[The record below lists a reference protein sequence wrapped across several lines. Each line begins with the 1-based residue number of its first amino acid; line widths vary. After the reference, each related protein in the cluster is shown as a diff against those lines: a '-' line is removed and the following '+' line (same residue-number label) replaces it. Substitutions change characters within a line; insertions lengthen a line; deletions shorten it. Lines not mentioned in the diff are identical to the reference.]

1 MYHMKIKK
9 HELLLVGVIVA
20 LDAIT
25 KATISRV
32 FEYGERFEVIKDFF
46 WLTYLKNTGAAWSI
60 LEGQKWFFVIVAF
73 IAMCAMLYFFVKS
86 ENKQTIYRLSLLCL
100 FAGTLGNFMDRAM
113 LGYVRDF
120 LSFKIVTYYFP
131 VFNVA
136 DISLN
141 IGVGLLILDSL
152 LESRQTNGKL

>member
-1 MYHMKIKK
+1 MKIKK
-9 HELLLVGVIVA
+9 RELILIGLIVG

-32 FEYGERFEVIKDFF
+32 FEYGERYEVIKDFF
-46 WLTYLKNTGAAWSI
+46 WLTYLKNTGAAWSL
-60 LEGQKWFFVIVAF
+60 LEGQMGFFLIVSV
-73 IAMCAMLYFFVKS
+73 IAMGVMIYFLLKTDY
-86 ENKQTIYRLSLLCL
+86 KQKILRLSLVFL
-100 FAGTLGNFMDRAM
+100 FAGTLGNFMDRAL

-120 LSFKIVTYYFP
+120 LSFKIFDYYFP

-152 LESRQTNGKL
+152 LESKQKNGKL

>member
-1 MYHMKIKK
+1 MKIKK
-9 HELLLVGVIVA
+9 HELILVGLIVG

-32 FEYGERFEVIKDFF
+32 FDYGERFEVIKDFF

-60 LEGQKWFFVIVAF
+60 LEGQKWFFVIISF
-73 IAMCAMLYFFVKS
+73 IAMCAMVYFFLKS
-86 ENKQTIYRLSLLCL
+86 ENKQTIYRLSLLFL

-120 LSFKIVTYYFP
+120 LSFKIISYYFP

>member
-1 MYHMKIKK
+1 MKIKK
-9 HELLLVGVIVA
+9 HELILVGLIVG

-25 KATISRV
+25 KAAISRV

-46 WLTYLKNTGAAWSI
+46 WLTYLRNTGAAWSL
-60 LEGQKWFFVIVAF
+60 LEGQIGFFIVVSL
-73 IAMCAMLYFFVKS
+73 IAMGAMVYFYIKS
-86 ENKQTIYRLSLLCL
+86 DDKQTIYRLSLMFL
-100 FAGTLGNFMDRAM
+100 FAGTIGNFMDRAL

-120 LSFKIVTYYFP
+120 LSFRFWDYYFP

-141 IGVGLLILDSL
+141 FGVGLLILDAL
-152 LESRQTNGKL
+152 LESKKTNGKL